1 MPALKNM
8 DHVFSIHKER
18 AGRYARG
25 QLAAHKQQFEEKR
38 EKSMADIIVVEDNEE
53 IGGLLSDFLKAEGY
67 DTYLACSG
75 EEALEIY
82 EAEGAKL
89 VLLDIMLPK
98 MDGFALCSKIREQS
112 NTPIIIVSARESKE
126 DKLNGLLLGADD
138 YIEKPYDIDI
148 LLAKVNGIFKRR
160 YFSDEILD
168 GSIRLDK
175 KGRHVYLKD
184 RELSVTAKEFDLLL
198 YLMENKG
205 KALSKEE
212 LFYKIWGFDSESEP
226 QTLTVHIKWLR
237 EKLEKN
243 PGKPERILTVWG
255 VGYRF
260 E

>member
-1 MPALKNM
+1 
-8 DHVFSIHKER
+8 
-18 AGRYARG
+18 
-25 QLAAHKQQFEEKR
+25 
-38 EKSMADIIVVEDNEE
+38 MADIIVVEDNEE

-89 VLLDIMLPK
+89 VLLDIMLPE
-98 MDGFALCSKIREQS
+98 MDGFAVCSKIREQS
-112 NTPIIIVSARESKE
+112 NTPIIIVSAREGKE

-160 YFSDEILD
+160 YFSDEIVD
-168 GSIRLDK
+168 GAIRLDK
-175 KGRHVYLKD
+175 KGRHIYLED
-184 RELSVTAKEFDLLL
+184 RELSITAKEFDLLL

-237 EKLEKN
+237 EKLEKD